1 MIIKLIEHNPKIS
14 ITVIAIIMFA
24 LNMDVLEVTIMEA
37 RNFITTREMLTDGNW
52 LLTTMNGE
60 PRYQKP
66 PLPTWLAAISASI
79 FGVKSVY
86 AMRLPGFIMVIV
98 LAITSYLLSNK
109 ILDNK
114 QQSLIN
120 GLLTLTSFYVIGIVI
135 EAPWDIFTH
144 GFMLIGIYHLY
155 QLFSKNK
162 NYWKHTLFAGIFI
175 GLSIMS
181 KGPISFYALLLP
193 FLIAY
198 GLIYKYKRFKA
209 KWFSTFSLLLL
220 ALVIGGWWYLFVRY
234 ADPQTFLEITKR
246 ETGNWSSYNVRPF
259 YYYWSFFT
267 QSGLWTIPAFV
278 SLLYPYLKT
287 RVSDLKTYKFTLLW
301 TLLALILLSIIPEKK
316 SRYLMPVLIP
326 LALNIGFYIEYLFRR
341 FKDLKDK
348 RETIPIYFNFGLISL
363 IGLTFPIAGYLLL
376 KDSLSSAWLQF
387 IVAAI
392 VLFTLGALLLGS
404 LIKKQIKTV
413 FYLCIGFMVA
423 VFLFVVPLTSHLKQD
438 SYKPITSL
446 KIELDNVSEEL
457 FCIGDPSPEIIWNY
471 GGKIKPADIDKLPN
485 LNSTLN
491 VIVQTAQKEDLK
503 KLENNYNIEFITTY
517 SLNTVS
523 EGARGHKDRL
533 SYSYY
538 KLTQK

>member
-14 ITVIAIIMFA
+14 IAVIAIIMFV

-37 RNFITTREMLTDGNW
+37 RNFITAREMLTDGNW

-79 FGVKSVY
+79 FGIKSIY

-98 LAITSYLLSNK
+98 LALTNYHLSNK
-109 ILDNK
+109 ILNNR

-155 QLFSKNK
+155 QLFSKNQ

-198 GLIYKYKRFKA
+198 GLVYKYKHFKA
-209 KWFSTFSLLLL
+209 KWFSMFSLLLL

-301 TLLALILLSIIPEKK
+301 TLLAVILLSIIPEKK

-363 IGLTFPIAGYLLL
+363 IGLVFPIAGYLLL
-376 KDSLSSAWLQF
+376 KDTVSSAWLQF
-387 IVAAI
+387 SIAAI
-392 VLFTLGALLLGS
+392 VLFTLGALLLGF

-438 SYKPITSL
+438 SYKPISNL

-471 GGKIKPADIDKLPN
+471 GGKIKSADIDKLPN
-485 LNSTLN
+485 LNATLN

-503 KLENNYNIEFITTY
+503 KLENNYNIEYKTTY

-523 EGARGHKDRL
+523 EGNRGYKNRL
-533 SYSYY
+533 RYSYY
-538 KLTQK
+538 KLTKK